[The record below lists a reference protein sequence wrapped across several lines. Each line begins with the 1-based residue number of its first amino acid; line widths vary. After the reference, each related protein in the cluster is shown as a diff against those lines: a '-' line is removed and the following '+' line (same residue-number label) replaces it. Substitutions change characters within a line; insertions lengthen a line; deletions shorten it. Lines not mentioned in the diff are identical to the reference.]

1 MRVSLVNNHANDE
14 QLSIHRQCRKWMRT
28 RPCRRG
34 GAELQQPAP
43 RSVSLP
49 ALNKPNST
57 PFMARQALPARAWAL
72 LCSCFGS
79 TKATSFFPRDPH
91 PARATSQ
98 HNART
103 ATPIIRVRWYVTVTM
118 RSPPLMF
125 LDKPLTSPVLVR
137 EIPAQFR
144 GHIIDGFSWPHPAKR
159 HALPQRTLPCRT
171 LTRSVAVMRGTCAR
185 SKEKCNTSGLSM
197 RTAQIAD
204 KAHLYTY
211 IFSRPRG
218 QRKISAIF

>member
-1 MRVSLVNNHANDE
+1 MTSSSVYTGNAENG
-14 QLSIHRQCRKWMRT
+14 WRT

-159 HALPQRTLPCRT
+159 HALPDL
-171 LTRSVAVMRGTCAR
+171 A
-185 SKEKCNTSGLSM
+185 LSDLDKVRCGNAWNM
-197 RTAQIAD
+197 RT
-204 KAHLYTY
+204 
-211 IFSRPRG
+211 F
-218 QRKISAIF
+218 